1 MISENDSEWPQKLQ
15 LAVLS
20 ANSNRKR
27 STGYSAFQLMYD
39 RDFEHLQLIR
49 LLSGNYPPEETVV
62 EEEPYEMED
71 ANFWTI
77 ELEQQRGLERD
88 NARTNIK
95 IEQAKQKR
103 SYDMKVEINRFLF
116 FNHSILSNRP

>member
-20 ANSNRKR
+20 ANSHRKR
-27 STGYSAFQLMYD
+27 STGYSAFQLMYG
-39 RDFEHLQLIR
+39 RDFDHLPLIR
-49 LLSGNYPPEETVV
+49 LLSNNYPPEETMV
-62 EEEPYEMED
+62 EEEAYEPGED
-71 ANFWTI
+71 NFWTI
-77 ELEQQRGLERD
+77 ELEQQRCLERD

-95 IEQAKQKR
+95 IEQTKQKR

-116 FNHSILSNRP
+116 FNHSILSNRS